1 MLFKGIYRQNVV
13 PSFQSPKLF
22 YFNVINFLSQAFQER
37 PPQTQSTQAH
47 CTPHHDI
54 IHEHHDS
61 KDDDTLAKALILAL
75 EKCDKTTEKSKEIET
90 NQELRNVASQ
100 LIAQLDEIHKL
111 KNADVI
117 LEEEYNVLKGV
128 ILVKLNKVF
137 KGKPV
142 D

>member
-1 MLFKGIYRQNVV
+1 M
-13 PSFQSPKLF
+13 
-22 YFNVINFLSQAFQER
+22 
-37 PPQTQSTQAH
+37 
-47 CTPHHDI
+47 PHHDI

-61 KDDDTLAKALILAL
+61 KDDNTLAKALVFAL
-75 EKCDKTTEKSKEIET
+75 QKHDKTPKNAKEAEK
-90 NQELRNVASQ
+90 NQELGTEASQ

-128 ILVKLNKVF
+128 ILVKLNKLF
-137 KGKPV
+137 ESKTV